1 VFLPFNTCWDRV
13 GRAEIHRKSLT
24 EIWEGL
30 DPHDVYA
37 SEGKIRDDGTG
48 ELFLVPVKR
57 DWLLPFS
64 LEFGEV
70 LYHLRAAL
78 DSCIYDAAILKLG
91 KNPPP
96 DEEKW
101 NFPICA
107 DAGKFQESVRR
118 MRHLPSDIRA
128 LLESV
133 QPYSGATGRHEGQ
146 EWDLGTTL
154 AILNDWARIDR
165 HRHLHLVG
173 SAITDGYLT
182 IGIPDGTQMTIEH
195 CDFIGG
201 DVLEHQSQIAR
212 FKISNWVSGAKIHV
226 QPHFTIEIAVNETP
240 RCRLAEI
247 SIAMS
252 LSVEVVRAAFE
263 RHFNIVR

>member
-1 VFLPFNTCWDRV
+1 MIRPFDTCWDRV
-13 GRAEIHRKSLT
+13 GRAELHRESLT
-24 EIWEGL
+24 QIWDGL

-48 ELFLVPVKR
+48 ELFITPVKR

-78 DSCIYDAAILKLG
+78 DSCVYDAAVLKFSQD
-91 KNPPP
+91 PPP

-101 NFPICA
+101 QFPVCA
-107 DAGKFQESVRR
+107 TQPKFNDAVGR
-118 MRHLPSDIRA
+118 MKNMPKDISA
-128 LLESV
+128 LLETM
-133 QPYSGATGRHEGQ
+133 QPYAAATGRHEGM
-146 EWDLGTTL
+146 EWDLGATL

-173 SAITDGYLT
+173 SAVTDGYLSM
-182 IGIPDGTQMTIEH
+182 GIPEGTQMSIEY

-201 DVLEHQSQIAR
+201 DVLEHENQIAR
-212 FKISNWVSGAKIHV
+212 FKISNWLPGSQIHV
-226 QPHFTIEIAVNETP
+226 QPHFTLDIAVDETP
-240 RCRLAEI
+240 RCRLSEI
-247 SIAMS
+247 SMAMS
-252 LSVEVVRAAFE
+252 LSVEAVRAAFK